1 MAMRNE
7 LTALKLLMHAATRPC
22 ALVCR
27 AFAAICLFA
36 WAAAIGHA
44 ADRQPAAL
52 GDSPVT
58 SDYEREKRWAD
69 EILPTVVV
77 GEPVYLQQ
85 ANGHRFLGLYTVA
98 QKARAA
104 VLSVHGRGWNPDWG
118 LNGVMRVALAD
129 AGYTTLSIQMPVLD
143 AGGKLE
149 AYLHLFDEANE
160 RLALA
165 TAYLEAHGYSTVAIV
180 SHSLGARMSNEFL
193 TGHPPSSIKA
203 WVSIGII
210 NGLQNTQWVK
220 VPMLDIFGEK
230 DWNGVLNGAPER
242 ERLIRAIP
250 GSLQV
255 VVPGADHFFEGRE
268 NALVAHVRA
277 FLDKQLTP

>member
-1 MAMRNE
+1 MHNAMEPLVR
-7 LTALKLLMHAATRPC
+7 LMRAARRRGAGVGRT
-22 ALVCR
+22 L
-27 AFAAICLFA
+27 AAVCLFSC
-36 WAAAIGHA
+36 AAAIGHA

-58 SDYEREKRWAD
+58 SDYDREKRWAE
-69 EILPTVVV
+69 EILPTIVV

-85 ANGHRFLGLYTVA
+85 SNGHRFLGLYTVA
-98 QKARAA
+98 QQARAA
-104 VLSVHGRGWNPDWG
+104 VLIVHGRGWNPDWG
-118 LNGVMRVALAD
+118 LNGVLRVALAD

-165 TAYLEAHGYSTVAIV
+165 TAYLEAHGYRTVAIV

-193 TGHPPSSIKA
+193 TGHPPETIKA

-250 GSLQV
+250 GSLQI

-268 NALVAHVRA
+268 NALVTQVRE
-277 FLDKQLTP
+277 FLDKHLTP